1 MSENRRPTSITL
13 LVLLILGLALWNG
26 LRLGQAI
33 FFWKTLQEYGAS
45 PWYIVISG
53 GFWLLGGLALAW
65 GARRGKPWAWAGTIG
80 SMIGYGSWY
89 WFDRLVLQVPHAN
102 WPFSLAFT
110 ILLAGCLALILLSP
124 KTRAYFNKKETSH
137 D

>member
-1 MSENRRPTSITL
+1 MPNSETNFRPIRVTL
-13 LVLLILGLALWNG
+13 LALLMLVIALWNG

-65 GARRGKPWAWAGTIG
+65 GARRDYWQ
-80 SMIGYGSWY
+80 YG
-89 WFDRLVLQVPHAN
+89 RLRVLVLV
-102 WPFSLAFT
+102 
-110 ILLAGCLALILLSP
+110 
-124 KTRAYFNKKETSH
+124 
-137 D
+137 

>member
-1 MSENRRPTSITL
+1 MPNLETNFRPIRVTL
-13 LVLLILGLALWNG
+13 LALLMLVIALWNG

-33 FFWKTLQEYGAS
+33 FFWKTLQEYGAN

-80 SMIGYGSWY
+80 SMIGYGSY
-89 WFDRLVLQVPHAN
+89 MPIGRLLWCLPLCLQDFP
-102 WPFSLAFT
+102 
-110 ILLAGCLALILLSP
+110 
-124 KTRAYFNKKETSH
+124 R
-137 D
+137 